1 MWIETSQNERVLR
14 IALNRPE
21 KRNALNLDLCRELVA
36 ALDTADGDPRV
47 GAVLLCGNGKSFCA
61 GMDLAEAAT
70 ADPAAMSQIH
80 EQLFTVHS
88 RITKP
93 IVAAINGAALAGGTG
108 LVANAH
114 IVVASEEATFGL
126 TEIRIGL
133 WPFLIFRGVA
143 LAIGERRAVEL
154 ALTGRIVGAREAL
167 EWGLVHQVVAN
178 PETESAA
185 AEIAKQLSEASPVA
199 LRSGLEYVREIRGKS
214 WREAGKIG
222 RLIRGQVLQAG
233 DFAEGLEAFHGKRT
247 AIWPSIPK

>member
-1 MWIETSQNERVLR
+1 MWIETSQDKRVLR
-14 IALNRPE
+14 LGLNRPE

-61 GMDLAEAAT
+61 GMDLTEAET
-70 ADPAAMSQIH
+70 ADPAALSQIH
-80 EQLFTVHS
+80 EQLFTVHE
-88 RITKP
+88 RMTKP
-93 IVAAINGAALAGGTG
+93 IVAAVNGAALAGGTG

-114 IVVASEEATFGL
+114 IVVASEAATFGL

-167 EWGLVHQVVAN
+167 EWGLVHQVVAH
-178 PETESAA
+178 PETENTA
-185 AEIAKQLSEASPVA
+185 AEIAKQLSQSSPVA
-199 LRSGLEYVREIRGKS
+199 LRSGLAYVQEIRGKS
-214 WREAGKIG
+214 GPEAGKIG
-222 RLIRGQVLQAG
+222 RGIREQVLQAG
-233 DFAEGLEAFHGKRT
+233 DFAEGLKAYHGKR
-247 AIWPSIPK
+247 APIWPSLQE